1 MLFKLFSEKYSLVP
15 VNSANVGTRDG
26 DRPDC
31 VRAFVFDLELDE
43 VIICL
48 MIYWSDFSFS

>member
-31 VRAFVFDLELDE
+31 VREFAFDLELDE

-48 MIYWSDFSFS
+48 MIY